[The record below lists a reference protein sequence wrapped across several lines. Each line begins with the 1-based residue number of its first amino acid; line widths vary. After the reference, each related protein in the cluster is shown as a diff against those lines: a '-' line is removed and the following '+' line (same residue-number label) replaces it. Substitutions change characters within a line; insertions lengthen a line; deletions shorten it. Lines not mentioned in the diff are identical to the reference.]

1 MCVLMWI
8 NMATTV
14 GSITKAHSKGSC
26 SPDMKKDQLK
36 KDYTFFLQSCLDIS
50 IKQISDYVDKKD

>member
-1 MCVLMWI
+1 MSVLMWI

-14 GSITKAHSKGSC
+14 GAVAKAHSKGGSC
-26 SPDMKKDQLK
+26 TPDKKKDQLS

-50 IKQISDYVDKKD
+50 IKQISDYVS